1 MDKQQTGGD
10 RSKEQSL
17 RGSDD
22 ESVRV
27 ASEQEQDSPGEN
39 TSFGSLS
46 RPEGDGAGEN
56 KVATSLD
63 DE

>member
-1 MDKQQTGGD
+1 MDKHTGD
-10 RSKEQSL
+10 NASKEQSL
-17 RGSDD
+17 RGQDD
-22 ESVRV
+22 ASVKV
-27 ASEQEQDSPGEN
+27 ASEQEQDNPSEN

-46 RPEGDGAGEN
+46 RPDGDEAAEN